1 MKKSLLILFVFGL
14 LAAVSC
20 QKSEQSQPENA
31 VELKFISLVASD
43 TAMIVN
49 GINSI
54 TANVSG
60 EGLNYKWTASYGT
73 IIGSG
78 PSVKWTVCHADT
90 FKITCEVTDKYDH
103 TASKDISIKVS
114 E

>member
-1 MKKSLLILFVFGL
+1 MKKSLTLFFFLGL
-14 LAAVSC
+14 LMAFSC
-20 QKSEQSQPENA
+20 QKSETVAPENTA
-31 VELKFISLVASD
+31 ELKFISLVAAD
-43 TAMIVN
+43 TVMIVN

-60 EGLNYKWTASYGT
+60 EGLSYRWTASYGT

-78 PSVKWTVCHADT
+78 PSVKWTVCHSDT

-103 TASKDISIKVS
+103 TASKDLNIKVL